1 MAASPTHQEV
11 LAAQLADLRRCIRLA
26 RKYNNK
32 RRWRRAIM
40 LRTTSISLCLRAFE
54 RVLAG
59 EYTGRLKQED
69 GRWAILA
76 HDGRGAAVIVAY
88 VGGGGTKLLEEVRAP
103 ISIEITRPEL
113 VDIDALR
120 TATGALPVQG
130 SEADS

>member
-1 MAASPTHQEV
+1 MGAIPTPDDVQ
-11 LAAQLADLRRCIRLA
+11 AAQLADLRRCIRLA

-40 LRTTSISLCLRAFE
+40 LRTTSISLCLRAFK

-59 EYTGRLKQED
+59 EYTGRIKHED

-88 VGGGGTKLLEEVRAP
+88 VGGGSTRGLDDVRAP
-103 ISIEITRPEL
+103 ISIAITRPEL
-113 VDIDALR
+113 VDIEALR
-120 TATGALPVQG
+120 AATGSQTIEG
-130 SEADS
+130 GEADS

>member
-1 MAASPTHQEV
+1 MAAVPTHEEV
-11 LAAQLADLRRCIRLA
+11 LAEQLADIRGFIRLA

-32 RRWRRAIM
+32 RRWRRAVM

-59 EYTGRLKQED
+59 NYTGRMKQED

-88 VGGGGTKLLEEVRAP
+88 VGGGATRRLEDFRAP
-103 ISIEITRPEL
+103 ISIEVTRPEL
-113 VDIDALR
+113 VDIAALR
-120 TATGALPVQG
+120 HATGATKCSG
-130 SEADS
+130 DAE